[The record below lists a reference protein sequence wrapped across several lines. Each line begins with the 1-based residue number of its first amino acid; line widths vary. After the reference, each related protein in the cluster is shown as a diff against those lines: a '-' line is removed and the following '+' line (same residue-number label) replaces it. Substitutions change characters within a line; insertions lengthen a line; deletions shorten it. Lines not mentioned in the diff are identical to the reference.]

1 MDYRTIVFVGV
12 SPDDKGGIAS
22 VLKMYR
28 EHFDGGRFFTSNAR
42 PAGFLFT
49 CIRFCRLLAFTPE
62 IRLVHMHGASRGS
75 FYRKYV
81 LFLIAKYIFRK
92 QVVYHVHGGGFHQF
106 FEGSGRFVQGRIR
119 HFVDQA
125 DALICLSESWK
136 QFFLQHF
143 WPSRIMVLPNAVE
156 KVTRRA
162 EMEMGKTIF
171 LFMGKI
177 GERKGIYDLVKATAL
192 LKIHYE
198 EQFEVWIGGDGNT
211 QTLRYLIES
220 NGLQG
225 SIFLKGWVTGN
236 AKEEL
241 YRKATVFVLPS
252 YNEGLPVSVL
262 EAMSYGMPVIATN
275 VGGIPELVKD
285 GESGQLIVA
294 GDIVALR
301 NAMERFIRD
310 RRLVGDMGRAAE
322 ATIQQSF
329 VFEQTKMQLDKLY
342 TELTGTENAGAA

>member
-1 MDYRTIVFVGV
+1 
-12 SPDDKGGIAS
+12 
-22 VLKMYR
+22 
-28 EHFDGGRFFTSNAR
+28 
-42 PAGFLFT
+42 
-49 CIRFCRLLAFTPE
+49 
-62 IRLVHMHGASRGS
+62 
-75 FYRKYV
+75 
-81 LFLIAKYIFRK
+81 
-92 QVVYHVHGGGFHQF
+92 
-106 FEGSGRFVQGRIR
+106 
-119 HFVDQA
+119 
-125 DALICLSESWK
+125 
-136 QFFLQHF
+136 
-143 WPSRIMVLPNAVE
+143 MVLPNAVE
-156 KVTRRA
+156 KVMFRP
-162 EMEMGKTIF
+162 EVEEGKMIF
-171 LFMGKI
+171 LFMGRI
-177 GERKGIYDLVKATAL
+177 GERKGIYDLVKAAAL

-294 GDIVALR
+294 GDIAALR

-329 VFEQTKMQLDKLY
+329 VFEQTKMKLDKLY